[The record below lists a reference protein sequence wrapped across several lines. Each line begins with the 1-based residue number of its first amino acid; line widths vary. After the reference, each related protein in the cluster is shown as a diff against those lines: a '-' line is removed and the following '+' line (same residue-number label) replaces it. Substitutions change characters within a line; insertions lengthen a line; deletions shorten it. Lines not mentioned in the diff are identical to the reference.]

1 MLSAALL
8 RWIDPAIAT
17 LSFAFAIDLY
27 DRRERKLCS
36 CPSREGLSAWAGIAY
51 WIGVA
56 TWAWLVPPPRGGI
69 PDGTPV
75 SAASAAYLVTEVAMG
90 VVAYDALFFFV
101 HWLMH
106 ARRLRMHKLH
116 HSYGAG
122 GEGAMR
128 ARDVL
133 THSPLDGSLQA
144 RRSSTTATHP
154 LPSPPLAPPAA
165 PPPRRR
171 HRHHHTRRGLEAHAR
186 ALRACVCVHARAGG
200 GWRRPTQVLVNI
212 CVQRTNPWGST
223 KSRLARALH
232 NVIVTWMLT
241 ESHTCAPSPRV
252 GRRWFVGVR
261 RHRAHHAGSPY
272 YQQFFGYLD
281 DSRMAVAALLEGMAG
296 KA

>member
-1 MLSAALL
+1 LSAALL

-106 ARRLRMHKLH
+106 ARRLRMHNLH

-133 THSPLDGSLQA
+133 THSPLDGSL
-144 RRSSTTATHP
+144 
-154 LPSPPLAPPAA
+154 
-165 PPPRRR
+165 
-171 HRHHHTRRGLEAHAR
+171 
-186 ALRACVCVHARAGG
+186 
-200 GWRRPTQVLVNI
+200 QVLVNI